1 MSTLNAM
8 KMPGNFSRGLLP
20 IQKCLLYRMC
30 ILPMALYGFQLWF
43 FKGAPIFKN
52 INKLKKMQRWAALQI
67 TGTFH
72 TSPSEGIKAIAGLI
86 PITSHL
92 WKLNGRHHL
101 RYTSIPSSYAIN
113 SLLNSQHAKN
123 QSLHKVATSKLTVKQ
138 QANLKSPIKDVNK
151 YLNSVYKCFN
161 PLNPLF
167 SPSSRLVNHFPG
179 RISFHSPLSSSE
191 DDLFSHLQNLNN
203 SFFSSQTSHNSI
215 AIITDEIVTVTI
227 RKFRLML
234 QRL

>member
-1 MSTLNAM
+1 MI
-8 KMPGNFSRGLLP
+8 FS
-20 IQKCLLYRMC
+20 
-30 ILPMALYGFQLWF
+30 
-43 FKGAPIFKN
+43 
-52 INKLKKMQRWAALQI
+52 
-67 TGTFH
+67 
-72 TSPSEGIKAIAGLI
+72 
-86 PITSHL
+86 SH
-92 WKLNGRHHL
+92 
-101 RYTSIPSSYAIN
+101 AIN

-167 SPSSRLVNHFPG
+167 SPSSRLVNHFPS

-203 SFFSSQTSHNSI
+203 SFFSSQTSHNST
-215 AIITDEIVTVTI
+215 AIITDGSIKKSHIATAVAHIWSNNSVIKQLQIQAINVTSIEAKLMAIHIGFIPAMEINNIHNITVITNSI
-227 RKFRLML
+227 AAASKVLKSKVNSL
-234 QRL
+234 QNLVILS